1 MKKLIFITS
10 LERLGSTILDLT
22 LSRHPKIISCGEV
35 FRMLSPGRNIE
46 NVMKKKCNCGKVAKD
61 CELWGPVLE
70 TIKNKRP
77 KKWIE
82 RYMIFL
88 EHFYNLYGSD
98 AIPVDS
104 SKFLRAV
111 EKYKLL
117 SPDIQVKGIFTIRDV
132 RGWVH
137 SIKLAE
143 KRKKEMPLNLIL
155 NLNEFKWQWK
165 AYLRYNLLRKFPGWL
180 TYEWMYRNRKILRF
194 LKENNYDY
202 LQISYEE
209 LNFNDKI
216 FNKVFDFIGINYF
229 ELQYSK
235 SHIVD
240 GN

>member
-1 MKKLIFITS
+1 
-10 LERLGSTILDLT
+10 
-22 LSRHPKIISCGEV
+22 
-35 FRMLSPGRNIE
+35 
-46 NVMKKKCNCGKVAKD
+46 
-61 CELWGPVLE
+61 
-70 TIKNKRP
+70 
-77 KKWIE
+77 
-82 RYMIFL
+82 MIFL

-180 TYEWMYRNRKILRF
+180 TYEWMYRNRKILRI
-194 LKENNYDY
+194 LKGNNYDY

-216 FNKVFDFIGINYF
+216 FNKVFDFIGINYS
-229 ELQYSK
+229 ELQNSK
-235 SHIVD
+235 PHIVD
-240 GN
+240 GNRTAFSNNFSLKYDLKWLRDKPINIMLPQVARFNKEVVWGWKK